1 MSPNALIFAIEA
13 MAEEIRVLRERLD
26 RLEKKVDVNAML

>member
-1 MSPNALIFAIEA
+1 MSQNALIFAIEA
-13 MAEEIRVLRERLD
+13 MAEEIRVLKERLD